1 MEIGFR
7 HLDELC
13 LSLISKNTMEEN
25 LSHIIRSIEDE
36 VSFQSLGIYLKPRN
50 ESHYQV
56 KIHRHLSHHF
66 VKEHLIAEDDKLIE
80 ELKNLKYIHC
90 SDKKIKF
97 EYEALDLIIFP
108 IYFQNSF
115 IGFIFIDK
123 LDERFSNYEI
133 AKLNIYVALLS
144 FILKIDQLQLHIE
157 RINELDNVTGLLNHK
172 SFIKNCKKNHTLMSR
187 YKRDFSLCLLKINKL
202 DEITQ
207 VIGNHKLPK
216 FLQEIAEVIKSN
228 IRETDFAGI
237 LYPDTFG
244 IYYNEINKDTA
255 KMVAERIHSSIIKNP
270 RFIAVQFKW
279 GINDNREQEIDF
291 DTMFKQTEEALMESV
306 RSSQSHICVY
316 KKEEE

>member
-36 VSFQSLGIYLKPRN
+36 VAFQSMGIYLKPRN
-50 ESHYQV
+50 ENHYQV

-66 VKEHLIAEDDKLIE
+66 VKEHLIPEDDKLIL
-80 ELKNLKYIHC
+80 ELKSLKYLH
-90 SDKKIKF
+90 SSEKRIKF
-97 EYEALDLIIFP
+97 EYEAIDLIVFP

-115 IGFIFIDK
+115 IGFVFIDK
-123 LDERFSNYEI
+123 SDEMFSDYEI
-133 AKLNIYVALLS
+133 AKLNIYVSLLS
-144 FILKIDQLQLHIE
+144 FILEIDQLQLHIE
-157 RINELDNVTGLLNHK
+157 RINELDNITGLLNHK
-172 SFIKNCKKNHTLMSR
+172 SFIRNCKKNHTLMSR
-187 YKRDFSLCLLKINKL
+187 YNRDYSLCLLKINKL

-216 FLQEIAEVIKSN
+216 FLQEISDVIKSN

-244 IYYNEINKDTA
+244 IYYNEINKETA

-270 RFIAVQFKW
+270 RFIAVLFKW
-279 GINDNREQEIDF
+279 GINDNHETGIDF
-291 DTMFKQTEEALMESV
+291 DTLLKETEEALQDAIKSNHA
-306 RSSQSHICVY
+306 HICVY